1 MLRTLGL
8 LAACAA
14 VLPVAPAHAGIGIGG
29 AGWTATNDAK
39 VCFSVRLTGLVVG
52 TATATGAVHTGSVV
66 PPNPVTPF
74 VMKTLQ
80 DNGIRPGISIVT
92 PNTVVADVRPLVTT
106 SGYSSI
112 CVGGTGVAADGG
124 AVLFTL
130 DAHGLDA
137 DYVIEVHCSYDLFG
151 AHCT

>member
-8 LAACAA
+8 LAVCAA
-14 VLPVAPAHAGIGIGG
+14 ALPLAPAHAGIGVGG
-29 AGWTATNDAK
+29 AGWTSTGDAK
-39 VCFSVRLTGLVVG
+39 VCFTVRLTGIVAG
-52 TATATGAVHTGSVV
+52 TATASGAVHTGPVV

-74 VMKTLQ
+74 VVQTLQ
-80 DNGIRPGISIVT
+80 DNGIHPTVSVVT
-92 PNTVVADVRPLVTT
+92 PNTAVADVRPLVTT
-106 SGYSSI
+106 SGYSSV

-130 DAHGLDA
+130 DAHSLAA
-137 DYVIEVHCSYDLFG
+137 DYVVEVHCSYDQFG